1 MPIKSNSLS
10 EQYKR
15 AVDLSSIVSKTD
27 PQGIITYVNQ
37 RFINISGYTEEE
49 LIGKSHNIVSNPDT
63 PRAVFKNMW
72 ETISAKKIWK
82 GVVTNRAKEGSLY
95 TVSAIVMPILDDNGE
110 VFEYISIR
118 QDITEL
124 LNQRKIINRQ
134 ITDELTKLPNR
145 VKLLEDLNK
154 SEYPNLAIFN
164 LNNFRDIN
172 ELYGYKIGDKVL
184 IQTAKNI
191 QDLLKHATCRL
202 YKLPSD
208 EFAIL
213 ADTANDI
220 FYFQEMIIMIVNH
233 LKSLELSIND
243 FQINVNITT
252 GIAHSKEDILIHAD
266 NALQDAR
273 KLKKPYLIFDDTNKC
288 KDTINKNLSW
298 HNKIKKAIQENRVVP
313 YFQPVYNMRTN
324 KIEKY
329 EALVRLI
336 DDNGEIISPYFFLD
350 IAKKYFQYEHITKIM
365 IRNTFEYFKDKP
377 YEFSINLSIEDI
389 VNQDMVNF
397 IVSNIKNFEEP
408 HRIIFEI
415 TESEGIENYTEVEQF
430 VNEVRKYNC
439 KIAIDDFGTGYS
451 NFEHILKLNIDYLKI
466 DGSLIKNINT
476 SRESMLVVETILI
489 FAKKLGVAT
498 ITEFVSSKEIYEIV
512 KNLGADF
519 IQGYY
524 IGKPEDTIQINNQP
538 ELR

>member
-1 MPIKSNSLS
+1 MLTKSNSLS
-10 EQYKR
+10 EQYKK

-27 PQGIITYVNQ
+27 PKGIITYVNQ
-37 RFINISGYTEEE
+37 QFIQISGFSAEE
-49 LIGKSHNIVSNPDT
+49 LIGKSHNIVSHPDT
-63 PRAVFKNMW
+63 PKGVFKKLW

-82 GVVTNRAKEGSLY
+82 GIVTNRAKDGSSY
-95 TVSAIVMPILDDNGE
+95 TVSAIIMPILDDNGDII
-110 VFEYISIR
+110 EYISIR

-134 ITDELTKLPNR
+134 TTDELTKLPNR

-154 SEYPNLAIFN
+154 SEYPNLALFN

-191 QDLLKHATCRL
+191 QELLKNATCGL

-220 FYFQEMIIMIVNH
+220 FYFQEMIIMILNH
-233 LKSLELSIND
+233 LKNLELDID
-243 FQINVNITT
+243 GFHINVNITT

-273 KLKKPYLIFDDTNKC
+273 KLKKPYVVYDDTNKC
-288 KDTINKNLSW
+288 KDTVNKNLSW
-298 HNKIKKAIQENRVVP
+298 HNKIKKAIQENRVIP
-313 YFQPVYNMRTN
+313 FFQPIYNMSTK
-324 KIEKY
+324 KIEKF

-365 IRNTFEYFKDKP
+365 LKSTFEYFKDKP
-377 YEFSINLSIEDI
+377 YEFSLNLSIEDI
-389 VNQDMVNF
+389 VNQEMVEF
-397 IVSNIKNFEEP
+397 ILENIKDFKDS
-408 HRIIFEI
+408 HRVIFEI

-430 VNEVRKYNC
+430 VNKVRKYNC

-466 DGSLIKNINT
+466 DGSLIKNIDNN
-476 SRESMLVVETILI
+476 RESMLVVETILI

-498 ITEFVSSKEIYEIV
+498 ITEFVSSKEIYDIIKE
-512 KNLGADF
+512 LGADY

-524 IGKPEDTIQINNQP
+524 IGKPENSILTTDI
-538 ELR
+538 

>member
-1 MPIKSNSLS
+1 MPKETNSLS

-27 PQGIITYVNQ
+27 PSGMITYVNEQ
-37 RFINISGYTEEE
+37 FVNISGFSAKE
-49 LIGKSHNIVSNPDT
+49 LIGKSHNIVSHPDS
-63 PRAVFKNMW
+63 PKAVFTQLW

-82 GVVTNRAKEGSLY
+82 GIVTNRAKDGSSY
-95 TVSAIVMPILDDNGE
+95 TVSAIIMPILDEDGE
-110 VFEYISIR
+110 IFEYISIR

-134 ITDELTKLPNR
+134 TTDELTKLPNR
-145 VKLLEDLNK
+145 VKLLEDLNN
-154 SEYPNLAIFN
+154 SEYPNLALFN

-172 ELYGYKIGDKVL
+172 ELYGYKVGDKVL
-184 IQTAKNI
+184 IRTAKNI
-191 QDLLKHATCRL
+191 KKFLQHATCRL

-213 ADTANDI
+213 ADSANDI

-233 LKSLELSIND
+233 LKNIELDIDGFN
-243 FQINVNITT
+243 INVNITT

-273 KLKKPYLIFDDTNKC
+273 KLKKPYVVYDDTNKC
-288 KDTINKNLSW
+288 KDTVNKNLSW
-298 HNKIKKAIQENRVVP
+298 HNKIKKAIQQEKIVP
-313 YFQPVYNMRTN
+313 YFQPIYNMTTN

-336 DDNGEIISPYFFLD
+336 DDNEDIISPYFFLD
-350 IAKKYFQYEHITKIM
+350 IAKKYFQYEHITKTM
-365 IRNTFEYFKDKP
+365 IINAFKYFKDKP

-389 VNQDMVNF
+389 VNQEMVDF
-397 IVSNIKNFEEP
+397 ILENVKNFKES

-430 VNEVRKYNC
+430 INKVRKYNC

-466 DGSLIKNINT
+466 DGSLIKNIDTN
-476 SRESMLVVETILI
+476 RESMLVVETILI
-489 FAKKLGVAT
+489 FAKKLGVET
-498 ITEFVSSKEIYEIV
+498 ITEFVSSKEIYDIV
-512 KNLGADF
+512 KRLGADY

-524 IGKPEDTIQINNQP
+524 IGKPEKNICSTDIFKT
-538 ELR
+538 